1 MTQVSR
7 QRALDRRT
15 TPRPYD
21 DLLPDFYPVK
31 LLASAITVDFLVGGQ
46 TDEVADRLPGA
57 ARAALREA
65 GVALDTRV
73 SARKVLSWLRSM
85 PSYQVGVQVRL
96 GHDDTGLAFDKMA
109 ELIHLIDTGRSLV
122 YQARRP
128 LADRERAFFSTA
140 RHNLLLELTATPRS
154 ASLGITADPLE
165 VVQSA
170 AGLDPGGVHWFIG
183 PLAADGLDDA
193 IRLLEALPRGSR
205 LTLRSLPADLLLALQ
220 AASGLDADALAR
232 LEQVAHRNGHTVTDW
247 ACRNGVARVGRGFGG
262 VDQITAQHDLVRRAH
277 DLITCSGCPARTIC
291 HGTIDEAALLRRL
304 PHELQVLGLTATGDP
319 VRTGPHAWQLDVA
332 EPFAPGDET
341 YLSHALGQPMA
352 ISLTGRP
359 RGRGEVRGPRDLA
372 VSVLRRWYRTG
383 FLPVTELNSVAE
395 KVLEDLRRVWTGGAR
410 SLSLIDP
417 PASSSGAA

>member
-1 MTQVSR
+1 MTQASR
-7 QRALDRRT
+7 QRAPDRRT
-15 TPRPYD
+15 TARPYD

-31 LLASAITVDFLVGGQ
+31 LHASAITVDFLVGGQ

-96 GHDDTGLAFDKMA
+96 GHDDTGLAFDKVS
-109 ELIHLIDTGRSLV
+109 ELIPLIDAGRSLV

-128 LADRERAFFSTA
+128 LAARERAFLSTA
-140 RHNLLLELTATPRS
+140 RHNLLIELTATPRS
-154 ASLGITADPLE
+154 AVLGVTADPLE
-165 VVQSA
+165 VVRSA
-170 AGLDPGGVHWFIG
+170 AGLDPAGVHWYVG
-183 PLAADGLDDA
+183 PLAADGLEDA
-193 IRLLEALPRGSR
+193 VRLLESLPRGSR
-205 LTLRSLPADLLLALQ
+205 ITLRPLPADLLLALQ
-220 AASGLDADALAR
+220 ASAGLDVDALAR
-232 LEQVAHRNGHTVTDW
+232 LEQVAHRNGHTVSDW
-247 ACRNGVARVGRGFGG
+247 ACRNGAARVGRGFSG
-262 VDQITAQHDLVRRAH
+262 VDQITGQRDLVHRAH

-291 HGTIDEAALLRRL
+291 HGQIDEAAMLRRL

-319 VRTGPHAWQLDVA
+319 VRTANRSWQLDVA

-341 YLSHALGQPMA
+341 YLSHALGHPVA
-352 ISLTGRP
+352 ISLTSRP
-359 RGRGEVRGPRDLA
+359 RGRNEVRGPRDLA

-395 KVLEDLRRVWTGGAR
+395 KVLEDLRRVWSGGAR
-410 SLSLIDP
+410 SLSLVDQ
-417 PASSSGAA
+417 PAPGGGAA